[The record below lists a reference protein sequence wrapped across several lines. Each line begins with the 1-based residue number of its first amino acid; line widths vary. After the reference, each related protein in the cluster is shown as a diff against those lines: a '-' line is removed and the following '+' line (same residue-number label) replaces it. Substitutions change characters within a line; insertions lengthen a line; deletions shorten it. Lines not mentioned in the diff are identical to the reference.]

1 MKLKSKLI
9 FILVFLFIFINVAYA
24 SDNNMTELTADDGIG
39 ESSIDSLILKEN
51 SSVGQE
57 NSSNKSQP
65 VISIDSTKVE
75 KELGWKRTYNFE
87 EGIKETINWYVNN
100 QDWIN
105 NILNGDYKNA
115 YKPLND

>member
-65 VISIDSTKVE
+65 VISIDSTKV
-75 KELGWKRTYNFE
+75 KSKDTLNIYLKDYNGKSLPF
-87 EGIKETINWYVNN
+87 KS
-100 QDWIN
+100 
-105 NILNGDYKNA
+105 LNS
-115 YKPLND
+115 